1 MSRKKKVTAIIIIL
15 AIFAIAPIIGIM
27 ANRLSNKSVAESNQ
41 NQFEKREKERPGNNL
56 GSSSSSEKKDIPVPN
71 PPKQLAWQ
79 NVINFSGASGKKSQ
93 TFYLGSGQKKM
104 LYNITGDPT
113 YAACSIYIVAE
124 GDSLERSGG
133 IPEIMAATAEG
144 GETVLVQSPG
154 NYYLDI
160 NAANCTWEVTIQEM
174 K

>member
-56 GSSSSSEKKDIPVPN
+56 GSSSSSEKKNIPVPS

-79 NVINFSGASGKKSQ
+79 NVINFSGTENKRSDI
-93 TFYLGSGQKKM
+93 FYLGSGQKKL
-104 LYNITGDPT
+104 LYNIVGDMVI
-113 YAACSIYIVAE
+113 CSIYIVKE
-124 GDSLERSGG
+124 GDSLAKSGG
-133 IPEIMAATAEG
+133 IPEEMITDPKN
-144 GETVLVQSPG
+144 GETFLVQSPG

-160 NAANCTWEVTIQEM
+160 RAANCTWEVTIQEM